1 MFVACRER
9 PPRMNRDRIRSERM
23 DRSKEFGIGNGTT
36 ADRESHKDVFAD
48 SGQKL
53 DGPRME
59 NRPDEIGSSARAERG
74 YLGNRPPRRGGYRG
88 RRMSRGGFMERSDR
102 NRFEDRGKDSRNG
115 FDGRSMASENSDNT
129 FERVDRNGFRPP
141 REQRGY
147 RGWRGRGGYRRP
159 FQREQPFG

>member
-1 MFVACRER
+1 
-9 PPRMNRDRIRSERM
+9 MNRDRFRSERV
-23 DRSKEFGIGNGTT
+23 DRSKEVGIGNGTAT
-36 ADRESHKDVFAD
+36 DRESHKDVFAD

-59 NRPDEIGSSARAERG
+59 NRPDEIGSSTRTERG

-102 NRFEDRGKDSRNG
+102 SRFEDRGKDSRNG
-115 FDGRSMASENSDNT
+115 FDSRGAASENSDST
-129 FERVDRNGFRPP
+129 FDRVDRDGFRPP

-147 RGWRGRGGYRRP
+147 RGWRGRGGGFRRP
-159 FQREQPFG
+159 YQREQPFG